1 MSLEVL
7 TVMHSEKAPADAA
20 RQREELVRR
29 VASSVTFEKSPRLRA
44 FFLHVCRCAR
54 ENKSEEATEP
64 QIAIYVYGRQPGYNP
79 NDDNI
84 VRSQARM
91 LRMKLEHHF
100 ANEGK
105 DEPVIITIPKGQY
118 LPIFETRSKEP
129 QAQPPQVQPRILV
142 PAERKPRRF
151 RQVLAVGARLFGL
164 AVVWFGYLWFESRRS
179 HCATRPRG
187 PCHQFPSPAERG
199 GAADEQPAGR
209 RWPPTPAGRVSLPV
223 TREQLMWTCGAPLG
237 I

>member
-1 MSLEVL
+1 M
-7 TVMHSEKAPADAA
+7 
-20 RQREELVRR
+20 RR

-79 NDDNI
+79 NEDNI

-105 DEPVIITIPKGQY
+105 D
-118 LPIFETRSKEP
+118 
-129 QAQPPQVQPRILV
+129 
-142 PAERKPRRF
+142 
-151 RQVLAVGARLFGL
+151 
-164 AVVWFGYLWFESRRS
+164 
-179 HCATRPRG
+179 
-187 PCHQFPSPAERG
+187 
-199 GAADEQPAGR
+199 
-209 RWPPTPAGRVSLPV
+209 
-223 TREQLMWTCGAPLG
+223 
-237 I
+237 

>member
-1 MSLEVL
+1 MSLEVV
-7 TVMHSEKAPADAA
+7 TVMHSEKAPAEAA

-79 NDDNI
+79 TEDNI

-105 DEPVIITIPKGQY
+105 DEPVVITIPKGQY

-129 QAQPPQVQPRILV
+129 QALPLQPQPGILV
-142 PAERKPRRF
+142 PEERRPRRF
-151 RQVLAVGARLFGL
+151 RQVLAGGAALFLLG
-164 AVVWFGYLWFESRRS
+164 VVWLGYQWSESRRTTARS
-179 HCATRPRG
+179 PWF
-187 PCHQFPSPAERG
+187 PLPQFPSH
-199 GAADEQPAGR
+199 GR
-209 RWPPTPAGRVSLPV
+209 
-223 TREQLMWTCGAPLG
+223 TRRSRS
-237 I
+237 